1 MIETKYRESGVR
13 ELIPVDKAVDV
24 ISTML
29 PSVGGLA
36 QPADPSL

>member
-13 ELIPVDKAVDV
+13 ELIPVDKAVEV

-29 PSVGGLA
+29 PSVGRFVQA
-36 QPADPSL
+36 ADPNL